1 MSERFKL
8 TLYLLYVLFSRLK
21 IYIFTYLCFCRAQIN
36 LSYSGNGPDM
46 VGLVSSILEEPN
58 KAEPVTDW

>member
-1 MSERFKL
+1 M
-8 TLYLLYVLFSRLK
+8 LYLLYVLFSRLK
-21 IYIFTYLCFCRAQIN
+21 IYIFTYLCFCFLFFRAQIN